1 VRNLALKTKD
11 AMNDDILTINVFF
24 DEISG

>member
-24 DEISG
+24 DDISG